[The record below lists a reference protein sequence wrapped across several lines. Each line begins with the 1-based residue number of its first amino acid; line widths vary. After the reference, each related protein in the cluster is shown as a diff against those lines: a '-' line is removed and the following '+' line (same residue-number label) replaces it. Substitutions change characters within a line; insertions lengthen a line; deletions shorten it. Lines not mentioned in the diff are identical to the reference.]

1 LAKVQTYSVQKSLT
15 NSFLKSN
22 KSIKHFLLKTLLQQI
37 VYYLFYLPTF
47 GLKLSDMPLDEL
59 YENAQGLLQAKTFN
73 TMKLITE
80 ASAEKLRGGFYTP
93 EPIAEFIL
101 RWGVNG
107 SNDFDILEPSCGDGV
122 FLEQLALHN
131 FQFSTIT
138 AVELD
143 EVEASKAEKID
154 LKNKQIINS
163 DFHTY
168 CNNTHKRFDLVIG
181 NPPYIRFQF
190 FDRLQQAE
198 AGDIFIRAG
207 LTYSKLTNAWVSFVV
222 GSSLLLK
229 DKGGKIGFVLPAEIL
244 QVSFAQQL
252 RNFLARFYNKINI
265 ISFEKLVF
273 PDIQQEVVLLL
284 CEKNN
289 TNSHNIEHIEL
300 RDASEL
306 KSLDVARLKSP
317 EKKIDFKSNKWTFYF
332 LEQEEIDF
340 LEQIAK
346 AKKIPTIG
354 NFANVEVGITTG
366 SNDFF
371 TVPLSTV
378 DEYNLHEYAKPM
390 VGRSVQVNSVIF
402 SKRDWENNRNS
413 AARAHLLVLPD
424 SKNLNSKNGAV
435 RYIAHGESLG
445 IHKGYK
451 TGIRNDWFV
460 VPSLKI
466 SDALFIRR
474 NNLYPKL
481 IINQAG
487 AYTTDTMHRV
497 FLKSG
502 TNLKAFTASYY
513 NSLSLA
519 FTEVSG
525 RSHGGGVLELMPN
538 EAERVLL
545 PYHNDNA
552 ALLPQIDKLV
562 RSKTDIEEIMKLTN
576 QIILKEH
583 FGLTQ
588 NEIKMA
594 HSIWKKLSSRRLNR
608 GK

>member
-1 LAKVQTYSVQKSLT
+1 
-15 NSFLKSN
+15 
-22 KSIKHFLLKTLLQQI
+22 
-37 VYYLFYLPTF
+37 
-47 GLKLSDMPLDEL
+47 
-59 YENAQGLLQAKTFN
+59 
-73 TMKLITE
+73 MKLITE

-93 EPIAEFIL
+93 EKIAEFVL
-101 RWGVNG
+101 RWGING
-107 SNDFDILEPSCGDGV
+107 SKSFDILEPSCGDGV
-122 FLEQLALHN
+122 FLEQIYKN
-131 FQFSTIT
+131 KFNYKSIT

-143 EVEASKAEKID
+143 EIEAEKANSIP
-154 LKNKQIINS
+154 LKNRQVINS

-168 CNNTHKRFDLVIG
+168 CNNTRQRFDLVVG
-181 NPPYIRFQF
+181 NPPYIRYQF
-190 FDRLQQAE
+190 FDRKQQVEAE
-198 AGDIFIRAG
+198 DIFIKAG

-229 DKGGKIGFVLPAEIL
+229 DEGGKIGFVLPAEIL

-252 RNFLARFYNKINI
+252 RNFIAHFYNKINI

-273 PDIQQEVVLLL
+273 PNIQQEVVLLL

-289 TNSHNIEHIEL
+289 TKEHLIEHIEL
-300 RDASEL
+300 KDADSL
-306 KSLDVARLKSP
+306 ASLDVARLKSP
-317 EKKIDFKSNKWTFYF
+317 KKRIDFKSNKWTFYF

-340 LEQIAK
+340 LEDIATSRNVPVLGK
-346 AKKIPTIG
+346 L
-354 NFANVEVGITTG
+354 ANVEVGITTG

-371 TVPLSTV
+371 TVPLSTIE
-378 DEYNLHEYAKPM
+378 EYDLEDYARPM

-402 SKRDWENNRNS
+402 TENDWEKNRLS
-413 AARAHLLVLPD
+413 DAKAHLLVFPER
-424 SKNLNSKNGAV
+424 KNLNKRNGAV
-435 RYIAHGESLG
+435 KYIAYGESKE

-451 TGIRNDWFV
+451 TGIRDDWFV

-474 NNLYPKL
+474 NNLYPRL
-481 IINQAG
+481 IINQAK

-497 FLKSG
+497 FLKTG
-502 TNLKAFTASYY
+502 TNIKALTASYY

-545 PYHNDNA
+545 PYHKDNSS
-552 ALLPQIDKLV
+552 LLPTIDKLIRNKSDIDDV
-562 RSKTDIEEIMKLTN
+562 LKTTN
-576 QIILKEH
+576 QVILKEH
-583 FGLTQ
+583 YGFTQ
-588 NEIKMA
+588 KEIKLA
-594 HSIWKKLSSRRLNR
+594 HNIWKKLSYRRLNR

>member
-1 LAKVQTYSVQKSLT
+1 
-15 NSFLKSN
+15 
-22 KSIKHFLLKTLLQQI
+22 
-37 VYYLFYLPTF
+37 
-47 GLKLSDMPLDEL
+47 
-59 YENAQGLLQAKTFN
+59 
-73 TMKLITE
+73 MKLITE

-93 EPIAEFIL
+93 EPIAEFVL
-101 RWGVNG
+101 RWGING

-122 FLEQLALHN
+122 FLEQLQKNN
-131 FQFSTIT
+131 FKYNSVT

-143 EVEASKAEKID
+143 EVEAEKAEKIK
-154 LKNKQIINS
+154 LKNKEIINA

-168 CNNTHKRFDLVIG
+168 CNNTHKRFDLIVG
-181 NPPYIRFQF
+181 NPPYIRYQF
-190 FDRLQQAE
+190 FDRLQQVE
-198 AGDIFIRAG
+198 AGDIFIKAG

-229 DKGGKIGFVLPAEIL
+229 DKGGRIGFVLPAEIL

-252 RNFLARFYNKINI
+252 RTFLAHFYNKINI

-289 TNSHNIEHIEL
+289 SKEHNIEHIEL

-306 KSLDVARLKSP
+306 KTLDVARLKSP
-317 EKKIDFKSNKWTFYF
+317 QKKIDFKSNKWTFYF
-332 LEQEEIDF
+332 LEQDEIDF
-340 LEQIAK
+340 LENIAK
-346 AKKIPTIG
+346 RRNIPTLEK
-354 NFANVEVGITTG
+354 FARVEVGITTG

-371 TVPLSTV
+371 TVPLTTV
-378 DEYNLHEYAKPM
+378 EEYDLQDYARPM

-402 SKRDWENNRNS
+402 TEKDWENNKHS
-413 AARAHLLVLPD
+413 KAKAHLLVFPD
-424 SKNLNSKNGAV
+424 SKNLNKKNGAV
-435 RYIAHGESLG
+435 KYIAHGESLG

-451 TGIRNDWFV
+451 TGIRDDWFV

-474 NNLYPKL
+474 NNLYPRL
-481 IINQAG
+481 IINKAG

-497 FLKSG
+497 FVRPN
-502 TNLKAFTASYY
+502 TDIKAMTASYY

-538 EAERVLL
+538 EAERILL
-545 PYHNDNA
+545 PYHLDNA
-552 ALLPQIDKLV
+552 ALLPQIDKLI
-562 RSKTDIEEIMKLTN
+562 RNKTDIEEILKITN
-576 QIILKEH
+576 QVILKEH

-588 NEIKMA
+588 KEIKLA
-594 HSIWKKLSSRRLNR
+594 HSIWKKLSHRRLNR

>member
-1 LAKVQTYSVQKSLT
+1 
-15 NSFLKSN
+15 
-22 KSIKHFLLKTLLQQI
+22 
-37 VYYLFYLPTF
+37 
-47 GLKLSDMPLDEL
+47 
-59 YENAQGLLQAKTFN
+59 
-73 TMKLITE
+73 MKLITE

-93 EPIAEFIL
+93 EPIAEFVL
-101 RWGVNG
+101 RWGING
-107 SNDFDILEPSCGDGV
+107 SRDYDILEPSCGDGI
-122 FLEQLALHN
+122 FLEQLAKQK
-131 FQFSTIT
+131 FKYKSIT

-143 EVEASKAEKID
+143 EEEAHKAEQVN
-154 LKNKQIINS
+154 LRNKEILNA

-168 CNNTHKRFDLVIG
+168 CNNTHKRFDLVVG
-181 NPPYIRFQF
+181 NPPYIRYQF

-198 AGDIFIRAG
+198 AGDIFIKAG

-244 QVSFAQQL
+244 QVSYAQQL
-252 RNFLARFYNKINI
+252 RNFIAHFYNKINI

-289 TNSHNIEHIEL
+289 SKEHHIEHIEL

-306 KSLDVARLKSP
+306 QQLDVARLKSP
-317 EKKIDFKSNKWTFYF
+317 KKKIDFKSNKWTFYF

-340 LEQIAK
+340 LENIALEK
-346 AKKIPTIG
+346 NIPTLG
-354 NFANVEVGITTG
+354 QFAKVEVGITTG

-371 TVPLSTV
+371 TVPLTTV
-378 DEYNLHEYAKPM
+378 EEYDLHDYAQPM

-402 SKRDWENNRNS
+402 TEKDWEKNKHS
-413 AARAHLLVLPD
+413 KAKAHLLVFPEAQH
-424 SKNLNSKNGAV
+424 LNRKNGAAK
-435 RYIAHGESLG
+435 YIEYGERLG

-451 TGIRNDWFV
+451 TGIRDDWFV

-481 IINQAG
+481 IINEAK

-497 FLKSG
+497 FLKP
-502 TNLKAFTASYY
+502 TTHLKAFTASYY

-519 FTEVSG
+519 FTEVCG

-545 PYHNDNA
+545 PYHQENA
-552 ALLPQIDKLV
+552 ALLPQIDKLI
-562 RSKTDIEEIMKLTN
+562 RHKTDIEEVLKITN
-576 QIILKEH
+576 QVILKELY
-583 FGLTQ
+583 GLTQ
-588 NEIKMA
+588 KEIKLA
-594 HSIWKKLSSRRLNR
+594 HSIWKKLSERRLNR
-608 GK
+608 GR

>member
-1 LAKVQTYSVQKSLT
+1 
-15 NSFLKSN
+15 
-22 KSIKHFLLKTLLQQI
+22 
-37 VYYLFYLPTF
+37 
-47 GLKLSDMPLDEL
+47 
-59 YENAQGLLQAKTFN
+59 
-73 TMKLITE
+73 MKLITE

-93 EPIAEFIL
+93 EPIAEFVL
-101 RWGVNG
+101 RWGING
-107 SNDFDILEPSCGDGV
+107 SSDFDILEPSCGDGV
-122 FLEQLALHN
+122 FLEQLAKHK
-131 FQFSTIT
+131 FKYSTIT

-143 EVEASKAEKID
+143 QAEAEKAEQIN
-154 LKNKQIINS
+154 LKHKEIINA

-168 CNNTHKRFDLVIG
+168 CNNTHKRFDFVVG
-181 NPPYIRFQF
+181 NPPYIRYQF
-190 FDRLQQAE
+190 FDRMQQVE
-198 AGDIFIRAG
+198 AGDIFIKAG

-229 DKGGKIGFVLPAEIL
+229 DKGGRIGFVLPAEIL

-252 RNFLARFYNKINI
+252 RNFLAHFYNKINI

-284 CEKNN
+284 CDKNN
-289 TNSHNIEHIEL
+289 SKEHNIEHIEL

-306 KSLDVARLKSP
+306 KTLDVSRLRSP
-317 EKKIDFKSNKWTFYF
+317 KKNIDFKSNKWTFYF

-340 LEQIAK
+340 LENIAK
-346 AKKIPTIG
+346 NRNIPTLG
-354 NFANVEVGITTG
+354 KFANVEVGITTG

-378 DEYNLHEYAKPM
+378 EEYDLHDYARPM

-402 SKRDWENNRNS
+402 TDKDWEKNKNS
-413 AARAHLLVLPD
+413 PAKAHLLVFPD
-424 SKNLNSKNGAV
+424 RKNLNKKNGAIK
-435 RYIAHGESLG
+435 YIAHGESLG

-451 TGIRNDWFV
+451 TGIRDDWFV

-474 NNLYPKL
+474 NNLYPRL
-481 IINQAG
+481 IINEAK

-497 FLKSG
+497 FVHQG
-502 TNLKAFTASYY
+502 TNIKALIASYY

-538 EAERVLL
+538 EAERVVL
-545 PYHNDNA
+545 PYHKDNDS
-552 ALLPQIDKLV
+552 LLPQIDKLI
-562 RSKTDIEEIMKLTN
+562 RNKTDIEDVLKVTN
-576 QIILKEH
+576 QIILIEH
-583 FGLTQ
+583 YDLTQ
-588 NEIKMA
+588 KEIKLA
-594 HSIWKKLSSRRLNR
+594 HGIWKKLSYRRLNR